1 MIFCVRRAASRLF
14 PARRSFLTG
23 LQQRT
28 KHALTDAAGESRNPL
43 ESARF
48 KYPRFAIQPEKHG
61 QWVTVSDVE
70 RYTSLQKGEKSGD
83 LVTLTGRIHTKR
95 ESSSKLVF
103 YDIIQNGKTIQ
114 VVASKGR
121 FEGSAEEFA
130 EANGL
135 LCRGDIVS
143 FTGVP
148 GKTNHGQISVF
159 VTKEMK
165 VLTPCL
171 HDIPRSGLKD
181 PEKRLRQRYLDL
193 LVNPEAAKILR
204 TRTQIIRYIR
214 NFLDERGFLEVETP
228 VLSANAGGASATPF
242 ATHAR
247 ALNMDMQLRISPE
260 LYLKQ
265 LVIGGMDRVYEIGKQ
280 FRNEGIDADHNP
292 EFTTCEFYQAY
303 GNLES
308 LIVDTEAML
317 SGLLEEIHG
326 KHVLLSKDGQE
337 INFARPFARINVVER
352 LESKLG
358 RSLPDLEGKGAV
370 DELLRLCTDARVPVS
385 QPFTTARILDKLISH
400 FIEPDCMQP
409 TFLYNHPLALSPL
422 AKTGSETKLIP
433 QAKGCRVAARFELFV
448 AGKEIVN
455 AYEELNEPKEQRRR
469 FGQQALDRQSGDVEA
484 PIPDLAFCD
493 ALEYGLPPTAGW
505 GMGIDR
511 VVQLLTGASH
521 IREVLSFPVM
531 RPIRSSTDEALA
543 EADENIN

>member
-1 MIFCVRRAASRLF
+1 MAFCLRRAAVRLV
-14 PARRSFLTG
+14 PARRPLANG

-28 KHALTDAAGESRNPL
+28 KHVLSTTGAEACQNQVDP
-43 ESARF
+43 ARL
-48 KYPRFAIQPEKHG
+48 KYPRFGLQPEKHG
-61 QWVTVSDVE
+61 RWVTVNDVNA
-70 RYTSLQKGEKSGD
+70 YTSLQKGEKSSD

-95 ESSSKLVF
+95 ESSNKLVF
-103 YDIIQNGKTIQ
+103 YDVIQNGKTIQ

-121 FEGSAEEFA
+121 FEGSAEEFV
-130 EANGL
+130 EANRV

-159 VTKEMK
+159 VTKEMN

-171 HDIPRSGLKD
+171 HDIPRTGLKD
-181 PEKRLRQRYLDL
+181 PEKRFRQRHLDL
-193 LVNPEAAKILR
+193 LVNPEASKILR
-204 TRTQIIRYIR
+204 TRTKIIRYIR
-214 NFLDERGFLEVETP
+214 HFLDERGFLEVETP
-228 VLSANAGGASATPF
+228 VLAANAGGASAKPF
-242 ATHAR
+242 TSHAR
-247 ALNMDMQLRISPE
+247 ALDMEMQLRISPE

-308 LIVDTEAML
+308 LMTDTETML
-317 SGLLEEIHG
+317 SGLVESVHG
-326 KHVLLSKDGQE
+326 KRTLISHQGEE
-337 INFARPFARINVVER
+337 INFEQPFARINVFR
-352 LESKLG
+352 QLELKLG
-358 RSLPDLEGKGAV
+358 RPLPNLEDRDTV
-370 DELLRLCTDARVPVS
+370 DQLLRLCADAKIPVS
-385 QPFTTARILDKLISH
+385 APFTTARILDKLISH
-400 FIEPDCMQP
+400 YIEPECIQP

-422 AKTGSETKLIP
+422 AKTGVEE
-433 QAKGCRVAARFELFV
+433 KGCRLAARFELFIG
-448 AGKEIVN
+448 GKEMVN

-469 FGQQALDRQSGDVEA
+469 FEQQALDRQQGDVEA

-511 VVQLLTGASH
+511 IVQLLTGATH
-521 IREVLSFPVM
+521 IREVLAFPIM
-531 RPIRSSTDEALA
+531 RPIRSATEQVLSDADEA
-543 EADENIN
+543 